1 MIPFAVAAA
10 AAASDGTVDY
20 CGLAIDLSPHYS
32 RRWMRRMVA
41 GCDDVVTR
49 RRLMVSS

>member
-1 MIPFAVAAA
+1 MILFAVAAAA

-20 CGLAIDLSPHYS
+20 CGLAIDLSHYS